1 MSLPAHLGL
10 RLLVVALLCLAGAV
24 AWTGFAAQA
33 SLQREAATS
42 AERIAAQ
49 LARQPGLGSA
59 GPVAM
64 PAAPPQPAPAL
75 LTILPGICADIQL
88 GVELP
93 RRVCGDWDGLDAA
106 PAWFLEAVTGDAA
119 AAPTIRAIVFRERT
133 IGSVTA
139 WPDPIAAAARVW
151 QRVRLAGGLALA
163 LTAATLLLNWL
174 AVMRL
179 VAPAGQ
185 IVLGLAR
192 LDAART
198 RSPLPR
204 FAAAEF
210 DRIARACD
218 DLADRLAGA
227 EAARAELMQRLVTV
241 QEEERQALARD
252 LHDAFGQCLAAA
264 GARAAAIELAAPDD
278 REDLRADARG
288 IETVLATMRESL
300 RGALARLELP
310 DLAETGL
317 EDALRGLVADWR
329 AQLRSGPALHLDV
342 AGDLADM
349 PVTVSAS
356 LYRIAQEL
364 LTNALRHGRPSRIF
378 LRVVRTE
385 TGTRTVTLTLDDDGK
400 GDVSRTASG
409 TGRGL
414 VGIRARLAALGG
426 SFTLTGTGSGI
437 RACATVPTAV

>member
-10 RLLVVALLCLAGAV
+10 RLLAVAILCLAGAV
-24 AWTGFAAQA
+24 AWTGCAAQA
-33 SLQREAATS
+33 SLRREAAIS
-42 AERIAAQ
+42 ADRIAAQ

-64 PAAPPQPAPAL
+64 AAAPPQPAPAI
-75 LTILPGICADIQL
+75 LTLLPGICADIQL
-88 GVELP
+88 GVEPP

-106 PAWFLEAVTGDAA
+106 PGWFRAADAA
-119 AAPTIRAIVFRERT
+119 VEPTIRAVVYRERA
-133 IGSVTA
+133 IGSVTS
-139 WPDPIAAAARVW
+139 WPDPTAAAARVW

-174 AVMRL
+174 AVTRL
-179 VAPAGQ
+179 VAPARQ
-185 IVLGLAR
+185 IVHGLANV
-192 LDAART
+192 DAARA
-198 RSPLPR
+198 RSPLPH

-218 DLADRLAGA
+218 DLADRLVRA

-264 GARAAAIELAAPDD
+264 GARAAAIELAAPHD

-288 IETVLATMRESL
+288 IEAVIASMRESL

-329 AQLRSGPALHLDV
+329 GQLRSGPALHLDV
-342 AGDLADM
+342 VGDLADM
-349 PVTVSAS
+349 PVTVAAS
-356 LYRIAQEL
+356 LYRVAQEL

-378 LRVVRTE
+378 LRVVRAE
-385 TGTRTVTLTLDDDGK
+385 TGARPVTLTLDDDGR

-426 SFTLTGTGSGI
+426 TLALTGTGNGI
-437 RACATVPTAV
+437 RACATVPTAG